1 MCFVFLRV
9 DDFFNMLV
17 RAFLVVVCFAFVANS
32 FAATRYYR
40 YEDANGVRVIHD
52 SIPPE
57 MVHKGYDILGTDGRL
72 IRTVPRAL
80 TREEIEALEAKQES
94 GAVLAEEAAKQAEAD
109 KKLLT
114 IFSNPQDA
122 ERARDRKLEA
132 LDVLISVN
140 LGNIARLK
148 SEFEE
153 VQQKAATRE
162 RAGQAVPDH
171 MIEKMDRV
179 ERQIQKLE
187 ANIEEK
193 EQEKVMVREQYAKD
207 IDRLKFLMRQQGR
220 KVD

>member
-1 MCFVFLRV
+1 
-9 DDFFNMLV
+9 MLV
-17 RAFLVVVCFAFVANS
+17 KAFLVMMGFVFVAES
-32 FAATRYYR
+32 MAATRYYR
-40 YEDANGVRVIHD
+40 YEDNNGQKVIHD
-52 SIPPE
+52 SIPPS
-57 MVHKGYDILGTDGRL
+57 MVHKGYDILGADGRL

-80 TREEIEALEAKQES
+80 TKEEIEALNAKKES

-140 LGNIARLK
+140 RGNIVRLK
-148 SEFEE
+148 SEFETA
-153 VQQKAATRE
+153 QQLAATRE

-179 ERQIQKLE
+179 DRQIQKLQ
-187 ANIEEK
+187 ASNEEK
-193 EQEKVMVREQYAKD
+193 ELEKVMVRDQYAKD
-207 IDRLKFLMRQQGR
+207 IERLKFLMRQQGR

>member
-1 MCFVFLRV
+1 
-9 DDFFNMLV
+9 MLV
-17 RAFLVVVCFAFVANS
+17 RAFFVVVCFAFVANS

-40 YEDANGVRVIHD
+40 YEDANGFRVIHD
-52 SIPPE
+52 TIPPE
-57 MVHKGYDILGTDGRL
+57 MVHKGYDILGADGRL
-72 IRTVPRAL
+72 LRTVPRAL
-80 TREEIEALEAKQES
+80 TKEELEALDEQKKS
-94 GAVLAEEAAKQAEAD
+94 GAVLAEEAAKQAAAD

-114 IFSNPQDA
+114 IFSNPKDA

-140 LGNIARLK
+140 LGNISRLR

-153 VQQKAATRE
+153 AQQQAATRE
-162 RAGQAVPDH
+162 RAGQSVPEH

-187 ANIEEK
+187 ANIAEK
-193 EQEKVMVREQYAKD
+193 EQEKSMVSEQYAKD
-207 IDRLKFLMRQQGR
+207 IERLKFLMRQQGR

>member
-1 MCFVFLRV
+1 MMGFVF
-9 DDFFNMLV
+9 
-17 RAFLVVVCFAFVANS
+17 VAES
-32 FAATRYYR
+32 MAATRYYR
-40 YEDANGVRVIHD
+40 YEDNNGQKVIHD
-52 SIPPE
+52 SIPPS
-57 MVHKGYDILGTDGRL
+57 MVHKGYDILGADGRL

-80 TREEIEALEAKQES
+80 TKEEIEALNAKKES

-140 LGNIARLK
+140 RGNIVRLK
-148 SEFEE
+148 SEFETA
-153 VQQKAATRE
+153 QQLAATRE

-179 ERQIQKLE
+179 DRQIQKLQ
-187 ANIEEK
+187 ASNEEK
-193 EQEKVMVREQYAKD
+193 ELEKVMVRDQYAKD
-207 IDRLKFLMRQQGR
+207 IERLKFLMRQQGR